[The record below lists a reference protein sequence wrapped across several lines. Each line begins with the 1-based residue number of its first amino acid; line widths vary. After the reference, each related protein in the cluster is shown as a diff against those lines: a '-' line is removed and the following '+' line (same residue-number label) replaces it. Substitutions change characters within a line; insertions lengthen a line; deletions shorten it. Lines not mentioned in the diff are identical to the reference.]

1 VYAKIGVHLVKG
13 WVFME
18 ATGQTA
24 LYADVGDFLQEYHR
38 SDLDREREALTRC
51 ADTRIPIFSCCMPCP
66 NNIVGNI

>member
-1 VYAKIGVHLVKG
+1 LVKG

-51 ADTRIPIFSCCMPCP
+51 TPILAYTPFA
-66 NNIVGNI
+66 